1 MRRKRFWKKAQKHM
15 RRSFSLFISVA
26 SLETNAAKTT
36 ILHPIEAENCSIP
49 PEEVS
54 KILDLMEGYPFF
66 LQEWS
71 KQCCEAA
78 DQCPSTKGAASY
90 AQIVA
95 VTVGEKRVLHS
106 TAGSS

>member
-1 MRRKRFWKKAQKHM
+1 M
-15 RRSFSLFISVA
+15 RRSFSRFISVA
-26 SLETNAAKTT
+26 PRETNAAKAT
-36 ILHPIEAENCSIP
+36 ILHPIEAEDYSIT

-54 KILDLMEGYPFF
+54 KILDVMEGYPFF

-78 DQCPSTKGAASY
+78 DQCSSRKGAASY